1 MGKNR
6 EYRNTLFNYLDGIAV
21 LSTINTLLQKKI
33 FQKISES
40 NSTTFQEICSGF
52 KANPGYLNVAFRL
65 CISQGWIIRTQY
77 LDGEDYNISLTKN
90 GMDLIQFEGLIS
102 QFSEILLKMEN
113 IENEFLNPFKF
124 ETGYFVSNLNK
135 IENGRLKNILLSSII
150 GPLFVAIGMKKL
162 KILNSDNTKIE
173 FKNLKINSNWQS
185 LLLNFLQIS
194 NIIQTIENPQ
204 LTKFGQF
211 ILKRAS
217 AFGVTVSYLPLLNK
231 TKELF
236 FNNPNVA
243 HERSNIG
250 EELHV
255 DRTMNVWG
263 SGGAHRVYFEKIDA
277 IVKNIFNQPLDQQP
291 KGIADMGCGNGEF
304 LKHLYFVVK
313 NETERGKHLDKFPL
327 WIIGADFN
335 DAALKSSKVTL
346 DDAEID
352 HFLVKGNIGD
362 PKGFA
367 EELAKEKID
376 LSECLNVRSFLDHN
390 RLLEFPLSKNPDLK
404 NIEVKGAFSYKGEWV
419 SGIEVLSDFVN
430 HIQKWKPFINKF
442 GLILLELHTIDSIE
456 AKNSLGQNAAT
467 AYDATHGYSDQYI
480 IDFDSFQNGIKF
492 AGLNIHK
499 VHSFQFPNQ
508 QNTAISISY
517 ILDN

>member
-1 MGKNR
+1 
-6 EYRNTLFNYLDGIAV
+6 

-40 NSTTFQEICSGF
+40 NSTNFQEICSGF

-113 IENEFLNPFKF
+113 IENEILNPLKF
-124 ETGYFVSNLNK
+124 ETGDFVSNLNK

-162 KILNSDNTKIE
+162 KILNSVNTKID
-173 FKNLKINSNWQS
+173 FQGLKINSNWQS

-236 FNNPNVA
+236 FYNPNVA

-255 DRTMNVWG
+255 DRTMNV
-263 SGGAHRVYFEKIDA
+263 
-277 IVKNIFNQPLDQQP
+277 
-291 KGIADMGCGNGEF
+291 
-304 LKHLYFVVK
+304 
-313 NETERGKHLDKFPL
+313 
-327 WIIGADFN
+327 
-335 DAALKSSKVTL
+335 
-346 DDAEID
+346 
-352 HFLVKGNIGD
+352 
-362 PKGFA
+362 
-367 EELAKEKID
+367 
-376 LSECLNVRSFLDHN
+376 
-390 RLLEFPLSKNPDLK
+390 
-404 NIEVKGAFSYKGEWV
+404 
-419 SGIEVLSDFVN
+419 
-430 HIQKWKPFINKF
+430 
-442 GLILLELHTIDSIE
+442 
-456 AKNSLGQNAAT
+456 
-467 AYDATHGYSDQYI
+467 
-480 IDFDSFQNGIKF
+480 
-492 AGLNIHK
+492 
-499 VHSFQFPNQ
+499 
-508 QNTAISISY
+508 
-517 ILDN
+517 